1 MSSKKARV
9 DILIPTYNREQYI
22 KPCIDSILNQT
33 YKDINI
39 IIYDD
44 GSTDNTEAII
54 KEYQATH
61 KNIKYIKS
69 KENRGV
75 GFARNILLESSTADY
90 LMWQD
95 SDDIAHEQRVEK
107 LLEYMDW
114 GCHQGLDII
123 FSDLVFFQD
132 GKSFKRSKTVSKVDI
147 TKYTNR
153 EGLYNN
159 MNFATAFFRKEL
171 KGYKFDEK
179 LGKKEDVVWI
189 TKLIERRVRFGYIE
203 APLYYCRRHKDRLT
217 YTK

>member
-9 DILIPTYNREQYI
+9 DILIPTYNRAKYI

-33 YKDINI
+33 FKDINL

-61 KNIKYIKS
+61 KNIQYIKS

-95 SDDIAHEQRVEK
+95 SDDISHEKRVEES
-107 LLEYMDW
+107 LEYMDW
-114 GCHQGLDII
+114 IGADII
-123 FSDLVFFQD
+123 FTGLIFFQD
-132 GKSFKRSKTVSKVDI
+132 GKSFKRSKTISKVDI

-171 KGYKFDEK
+171 KGFKFDEE
-179 LGKKEDVVWI
+179 LERKEDVVWI

>member
-95 SDDIAHEQRVEK
+95 SDDISSPDRIEK
-107 LLEYMDW
+107 CLRYITQTDV
-114 GCHQGLDII
+114 DIL
-123 FSDLVFFQD
+123 FSDLVFFTD
-132 GKSFKRSKTVSKVDI
+132 GASHKRSKTISKVDI
-147 TKYTNR
+147 YKYTKR
-153 EGLYNN
+153 EGLVNN
-159 MNFATAFFRKEL
+159 MNFATAFFNSRL
-171 KGYKFDEK
+171 KSHKFDES
-179 LGKKEDVVWI
+179 LLRKEDVKWI
-189 TKLIERRVRFGYIE
+189 SNLIQNKVRFGYIE
-203 APLYYCRRHKDRLT
+203 APLYYCRRHPGRLT
-217 YTK
+217 YTNK

>member
-44 GSTDNTEAII
+44 GSTDNTEATI
-54 KEYQATH
+54 KEYQTTH

-95 SDDIAHEQRVEK
+95 SDDISSPDRIEK
-107 LLEYMDW
+107 CLRYITQTDV
-114 GCHQGLDII
+114 DIL
-123 FSDLVFFQD
+123 FSDLVFFTD
-132 GKSFKRSKTVSKVDI
+132 GASHKRSKTISKVDI
-147 TKYTNR
+147 YKYTKR
-153 EGLYNN
+153 EGLVNN
-159 MNFATAFFRKEL
+159 MNFATAFFNSRL
-171 KGYKFDEK
+171 KSHKFDES
-179 LGKKEDVVWI
+179 LLRKEDVKWI
-189 TKLIERRVRFGYIE
+189 SNLIQNKVRFGYIE
-203 APLYYCRRHKDRLT
+203 APLYYCRRHPGRLT
-217 YTK
+217 YTNK

>member
-75 GFARNILLESSTADY
+75 GFARNMLLENSTADY
-90 LMWQD
+90 IAWPQRIEKSLNYILHTGV
-95 SDDIAHEQRVEK
+95 DI
-107 LLEYMDW
+107 LFTDM
-114 GCHQGLDII
+114 
-123 FSDLVFFQD
+123 VFFWD
-132 GKSFKRSKTVSKVDI
+132 KTSYSRSKTISKVNI
-147 TKYTNR
+147 YRYTNR
-153 EGLYNN
+153 EGLVSN
-159 MNFATAFFRKEL
+159 MNFAAAFFNSKL
-171 KGYKFDEK
+171 KNYKFDET
-179 LGKKEDVVWI
+179 LFRKEDVKWLS
-189 TKLIERRVRFGYIE
+189 TLIHNHIRFGYIE
-203 APLYYCRRHKDRLT
+203 TPFYYCRRHEGRLT
-217 YTK
+217 YTKN

>member
-95 SDDIAHEQRVEK
+95 SDDISHEKRVEES
-107 LLEYMDW
+107 LGYMDW
-114 GCHQGLDII
+114 VGADIL
-123 FSDLVFFQD
+123 FTGLVFFKD
-132 GKSFKRSKTVSKVDI
+132 GNSHRRSKRISKVDI
-147 TKYTNR
+147 SKYTSR
-153 EGLYNN
+153 DGLYNN
-159 MNFATAFFRKEL
+159 MNFATAFFSKEL